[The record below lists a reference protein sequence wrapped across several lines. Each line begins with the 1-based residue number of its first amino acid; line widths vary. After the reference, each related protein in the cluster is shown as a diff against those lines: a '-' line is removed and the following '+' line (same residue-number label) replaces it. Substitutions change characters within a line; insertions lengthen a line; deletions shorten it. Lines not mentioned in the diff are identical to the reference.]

1 MTDIRF
7 YHLTRQSLDQAL
19 PAILTKA
26 FSGGRR
32 VVVKCADEQMVRH
45 MNDHLWTYRPD
56 SFLPHGAKKDGHA
69 ENQPIWLTTTEENPN
84 SADVLILTG
93 GAVSDQIGNYA
104 MCCEM
109 LEGHDGSAVQD
120 ARARWKTYRDGGHDI
135 TYWQQTDAGGWEK
148 KA

>member
-7 YHLTRQSLDQAL
+7 YHLTRQGLDQAL

-26 FSGGRR
+26 FGGGRR
-32 VVVKCADEQMVRH
+32 VVVKCADEQSMRY
-45 MNDHLWTYRPD
+45 MNDHLWTFRAD
-56 SFLPHGAKKDGHA
+56 VFLPHGTSKDGHA
-69 ENQPIWLTTTEENPN
+69 AHQPIWLTTDEDNPN
-84 SADVLILTG
+84 GADVLILTG
-93 GAVSDQIGNYA
+93 GATSGRIGDYA

-109 LEGHDGSAVQD
+109 LDGHDGGAVQA
-120 ARARWKTYRDGGHDI
+120 ARERWKTYRDAGHEI